1 MLYTGFASLLRR
13 KNYVYTKGLLVE
25 LTYLINVPVTAQMV
39 ANLFL
44 ASGIR
49 RPVDDLPRIQKML
62 DHANLTITAW
72 DGEKLVGIARALTDF
87 SFCCYL
93 SDLAVDK
100 AYQRQGIGKELVRR
114 VQEAI
119 GEESMLLL
127 LAAPEAREYYPHIGF
142 QKVDRA
148 WGFDRKR

>member
-1 MLYTGFASLLRR
+1 M
-13 KNYVYTKGLLVE
+13 E
-25 LTYLINVPVTAQMV
+25 LTYRVNVPVTAQAV
-39 ANLFL
+39 VELFR

-114 VQEAI
+114 VQKAI

-148 WGFDRKR
+148 WGIDRKR

>member
-1 MLYTGFASLLRR
+1 MQ
-13 KNYVYTKGLLVE
+13 
-25 LTYLINVPVTAQMV
+25 LTYRVNAPVTTQMV
-39 ANLFL
+39 ADLFR

-100 AYQRQGIGKELVRR
+100 AYQKQGIGKELVRR
-114 VQEAI
+114 VLEAI
-119 GEESMLLL
+119 GEEAILLL
-127 LAAPEAREYYPHIGF
+127 LAAPEATEYYPHIGF
-142 QKVDRA
+142 QQVNRA
-148 WGFDRKR
+148 WAIDRKS